1 VGGFLCLLLNN
12 GRVLTPISRHYI
24 PPDSKREIHGYK
36 VPSTYTTD
44 FLQVLLQVVNFK
56 KLVIK
61 SCNSI
66 TSFSLDANGN
76 KCVGMRLLKLVPS
89 ILLKTFLSEVVFT
102 IDKLHANNMQ
112 MQGAFDKS
120 LELLRPHSPILLK
133 FFL

>member
-1 VGGFLCLLLNN
+1 VGGFLCLLLNR

-66 TSFSLDANGN
+66 TIFSLDAKGKQTCWNEI
-76 KCVGMRLLKLVPS
+76 VQ
-89 ILLKTFLSEVVFT
+89 I
-102 IDKLHANNMQ
+102 
-112 MQGAFDKS
+112 GAFNSFEDF
-120 LELLRPHSPILLK
+120 PQ
-133 FFL
+133 